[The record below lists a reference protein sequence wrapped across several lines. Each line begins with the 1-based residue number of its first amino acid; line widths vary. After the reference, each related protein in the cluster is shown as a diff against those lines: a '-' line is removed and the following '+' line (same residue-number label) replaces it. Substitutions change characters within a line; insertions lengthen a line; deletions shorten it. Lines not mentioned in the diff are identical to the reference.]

1 MTLKLDRVLEVVEV
15 HVHAK
20 FHHANVAI
28 MVTET
33 EKNFAENNTVV
44 ITKHKMFKKINIK
57 NMLLI
62 LKER

>member
-1 MTLKLDRVLEVVEV
+1 
-15 HVHAK
+15 
-20 FHHANVAI
+20 